1 LPPRCRAGL
10 LDGYHAERHP
20 VGEELAE
27 HTLAQ
32 GALIMGTAPDGQAL
46 RSLLSGLLAS
56 QPALGRAIADKL
68 AGLDVAY
75 TSPDPAAHPLDGT
88 RPPAAAYPRLFDLL
102 QDGRPVLLDLRGT
115 LGGAAA
121 RASSLGIETH
131 PGPLAETGG
140 PAWSGVGAAII
151 RPDGYVWRAVDA
163 SADLDAV
170 VADRLDTLGATFAT
184 P

>member
-1 LPPRCRAGL
+1 VTGTDYGMRDPRWLTRFGNVTR
-10 LDGYHAERHP
+10 HAATYRKGR
-20 VGEELAE
+20 V
-27 HTLAQ
+27 
-32 GALIMGTAPDGQAL
+32 
-46 RSLLSGLLAS
+46 LLAGDS
-56 QPALGRAIADKL
+56 AHMHCPSGDVGLNVGVQDAMDLGWRLAAEVQGRAA
-68 AGLDVAY
+68 AG
-75 TSPDPAAHPLDGT
+75 
-88 RPPAAAYPRLFDLL
+88 L